1 MVSRRALLNVTST
14 KKKDTM
20 LSVNGPIADGI
31 QTLGP
36 TRVVPF
42 ASGLGEPNTYLWV
55 ASAREPVQS
64 SPSNPAF
71 PADRP
76 TRSRTTCFARMLTE
90 KVELQTQSSKPWTWR
105 RIVFEVKGVELLNYG
120 VGFASGYSLTGI
132 GYARLVGALFGNS
145 ASATIRNNLTATVFQ
160 GKPLVDWS
168 SLMTAPT
175 DPGRVTV
182 HYDKTLRITSG
193 NDEGVIRNLRFVHPF
208 NKNITYA
215 DLEDGGGIEGSPYS
229 TTAKPGMG
237 NVFVWDI
244 FMPHVTAVE
253 TADDL
258 FYNPTA
264 TWYWHEK

>member
-1 MVSRRALLNVTST
+1 MPLRTYRKRTNRRRYNLRRRPKRTYKKRTSGRRYVKKRSYAMVSRRALLNVTST

-132 GYARLVGALFGNS
+132 GYARLVGAPSLAIIPFAFNPSRTSIFPSWRKPVLTTFWIATLF
-145 ASATIRNNLTATVFQ
+145 
-160 GKPLVDWS
+160 
-168 SLMTAPT
+168 
-175 DPGRVTV
+175 
-182 HYDKTLRITSG
+182 
-193 NDEGVIRNLRFVHPF
+193 
-208 NKNITYA
+208 
-215 DLEDGGGIEGSPYS
+215 
-229 TTAKPGMG
+229 
-237 NVFVWDI
+237 
-244 FMPHVTAVE
+244 
-253 TADDL
+253 
-258 FYNPTA
+258 
-264 TWYWHEK
+264 